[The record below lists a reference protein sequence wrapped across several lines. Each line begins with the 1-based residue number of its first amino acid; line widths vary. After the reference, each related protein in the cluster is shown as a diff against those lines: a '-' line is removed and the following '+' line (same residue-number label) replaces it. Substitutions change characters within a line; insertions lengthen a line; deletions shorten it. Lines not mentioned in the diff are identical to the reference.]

1 MSPLF
6 HPPHLMLQ
14 NSSFMVVSR
23 FDLKKTWREL
33 VIAISVPSTLFV
45 ISFVAL
51 VVIAHAVKVGDDA
64 KMRCQLC
71 TQDPDT
77 TGPDELYMES
87 VLHPADS
94 LAMLEQRAHANA

>member
-1 MSPLF
+1 
-6 HPPHLMLQ
+6 
-14 NSSFMVVSR
+14 MVVSR
-23 FDLKKTWREL
+23 FDLQKTWREL
-33 VIAISVPSTLFV
+33 VIAISVPSTFFV

-77 TGPDELYMES
+77 MGLDELSMES
-87 VLHPADS
+87 VLHQSDS
-94 LAMLEQRAHANA
+94 LAILEQRAHADT